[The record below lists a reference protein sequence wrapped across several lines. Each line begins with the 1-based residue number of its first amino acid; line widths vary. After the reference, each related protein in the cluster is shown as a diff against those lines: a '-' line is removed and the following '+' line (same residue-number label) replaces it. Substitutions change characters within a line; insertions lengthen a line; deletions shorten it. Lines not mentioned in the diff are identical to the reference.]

1 MIFLILAIIL
11 IAPSILA
18 YFIPKI
24 LSRYKKANSI
34 LGWII
39 IGAIEGGLIGPI
51 FVLTIFNI
59 AFWFFDYHDF
69 VSGDPLNIIIT
80 SILRGPII
88 GLIGGLIGGGIGGLL
103 REIKGAAIG
112 GAISGSLL
120 CSALYFVNLHGYG

>member
-1 MIFLILAIIL
+1 MVFLIILAIVL
-11 IAPSILA
+11 IVPSILA

-51 FVLTIFNI
+51 FVLTIFII
-59 AFWFFDYHDF
+59 ANFFFDYYDF
-69 VSGDPLNIIIT
+69 SGGDPLNIFFTLIIV
-80 SILRGPII
+80 GPII
-88 GLIGGLIGGGIGGLL
+88 GLIGGLIGGGIGGWLG
-103 REIKGAAIG
+103 EIKGAAIG

-120 CSALYFVNLHGYG
+120 CSALYFVFLHGY